1 VVIWLTDV
9 LFTLN
14 ENVAGLVSTT
24 SVAVSVIFKIRL
36 VSAWPTT

>member
-1 VVIWLTDV
+1 MVIWLTDE

-24 SVAVSVIFKIRL
+24 SVAVSVICKNRL
-36 VSAWPTT
+36 VSAWPAT